1 MTKKDSQVIVK
12 RFKTRLVTRGF
23 TQREKIDFNDHFH

>member
-23 TQREKIDFNDHFH
+23 KREKIDFQ